1 MHYGRCIC
9 ICVCIALH
17 ILGGEKLLMH
27 AARVH
32 GGIIGRLGRHE
43 SQVSVG
49 EEMYIKWMDCICSC
63 FSIESCMYDVS
74 CNEMDGLG
82 VEVL

>member
-1 MHYGRCIC
+1 M
-9 ICVCIALH
+9 
-17 ILGGEKLLMH
+17 
-27 AARVH
+27 